1 MLTLR
6 LGIPKASP
14 PLGKRTQSDWV
25 GHKMT
30 KVRAVLFDMDGV
42 LIDAK
47 DWHYEALN
55 TALRHFGM
63 EISRDEHLSIYDGL
77 PTRRKLE
84 ILTRAR
90 RLPEQLHGFL
100 NDLKQQYTVALTTE
114 RCRPMFHHQM
124 ALSQLK
130 RDGYHLGVC
139 SNSIRRTVELMMEL
153 AQLAPYLELTL
164 SNEDVQHPKPAPDI
178 YNEAIRRLG
187 LTPRECLIVEDNDHG
202 IAAARASGAH
212 VLVVGTVYD
221 VTYDRIQAAIREA
234 EAA

>member
-1 MLTLR
+1 MSE
-6 LGIPKASP
+6 IK
-14 PLGKRTQSDWV
+14 
-25 GHKMT
+25 
-30 KVRAVLFDMDGV
+30 AVLFDMDGV

-55 TALRHFGM
+55 SALRHFGM

-77 PTRRKLE
+77 PTRKKLE

-90 RLPEQLHGFL
+90 RLPQKLHGFL

-130 RDGYHLGVC
+130 RDGYKLAVC

-153 AQLAPYLELTL
+153 SKLSEYLDFTL
-164 SNEDVQHPKPAPDI
+164 SNEDVPKPKPAPDI
-178 YNEAIRRLG
+178 YEAAIKRLG
-187 LTPRECLIVEDNDHG
+187 LEPHECLIVEDNDHG

-221 VTYDRIQAAIREA
+221 VNYERIAKAIREA
-234 EAA
+234 ESAR

>member
-1 MLTLR
+1 MSE
-6 LGIPKASP
+6 IK
-14 PLGKRTQSDWV
+14 
-25 GHKMT
+25 
-30 KVRAVLFDMDGV
+30 AVLFDMDGV

-55 TALRHFGM
+55 SALRHFGM

-77 PTRRKLE
+77 PTRKKLE

-90 RLPEQLHGFL
+90 RLPQKLHGFL

-130 RDGYHLGVC
+130 RDGYKLAVC

-153 AQLAPYLELTL
+153 SKLSEYLDFTL
-164 SNEDVQHPKPAPDI
+164 SNEDVPKPKPAPDI
-178 YNEAIRRLG
+178 YDAAIKRLG
-187 LTPRECLIVEDNDHG
+187 LEPHECLIVEDNDHG

-221 VTYDRIQAAIREA
+221 VNYERIAKAIREA
-234 EAA
+234 ESAR